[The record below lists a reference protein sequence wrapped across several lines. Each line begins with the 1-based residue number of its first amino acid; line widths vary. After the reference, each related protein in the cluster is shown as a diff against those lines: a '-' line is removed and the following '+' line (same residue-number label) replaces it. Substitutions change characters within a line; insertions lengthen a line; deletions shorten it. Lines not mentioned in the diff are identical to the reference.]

1 MISLWLLPSPQR
13 SSSFSIIF
21 LVGITWLQ
29 LQLMFL
35 PLSITIYVY
44 VNTWRMSNIWL
55 LNIAY
60 NWKLEK
66 IFVNNVFT
74 LVWAKHMGVETRFVA
89 WIPGNQVPSSRENL
103 KAEKNM
109 MFIPSWIEIFFFN
122 TAAMHVTFSMC
133 FYWFFRVTKVMSQI
147 WLVVHLKLI

>member
-21 LVGITWLQ
+21 LDGITWLQ

-35 PLSITIYVY
+35 PLSITNYVY

-60 NWKLEK
+60 NWKLE
-66 IFVNNVFT
+66 IFFVNNVFT
-74 LVWAKHMGVETRFVA
+74 LVWAKDMGGETRFVA
-89 WIPGNQVPSSRENL
+89 WIPGNQVPSSRETL
-103 KAEKNM
+103 KAKKNM

-122 TAAMHVTFSMC
+122 TAAMHVTFSIC
-133 FYWFFRVTKVMSQI
+133 VSIDFSGSQ
-147 WLVVHLKLI
+147 KLCPKYD